1 MSSADE
7 PGPPPAVSRRLGYLL
22 KHAQLKL
29 AELAEPLYEPL
40 GITGR
45 QLALLTLFADGA
57 AQSQQDG
64 AARLGVDRTTMVALV
79 DELEAKGLVR
89 REVDPGDRRKRL
101 VKLTG
106 EGHKVLLAGAE
117 VTERAEELFLEPL
130 AGADAGR
137 LRAAL
142 ATVVRRD

>member
-1 MSSADE
+1 MSSV
-7 PGPPPAVSRRLGYLL
+7 PLAVTQRLGYLL
-22 KHAQLKL
+22 KHAQLRL
-29 AELAEPLYEPL
+29 AELAEPLYAPL

-45 QLALLTLFADGA
+45 QLALLVLFGDGP

-89 REVDPGDRRKRL
+89 REVAPGDRRKRL
-101 VKLTG
+101 VTLTSEG
-106 EGHKVLLAGAE
+106 ERVREAGEE
-117 VTERAEELFLEPL
+117 VTRKAEALLLEPL
-130 AGADAGR
+130 SAEDGER

-142 ATVVRRD
+142 GSIVRAE

>member
-1 MSSADE
+1 MSSDLGA
-7 PGPPPAVSRRLGYLL
+7 PSAVTRRLGYLL
-22 KHAQLKL
+22 KHAQLRL

-40 GITGR
+40 GVTGR
-45 QLALLTLFADGA
+45 QLALLTLFGDGP

-89 REVDPGDRRKRL
+89 REVAPGDRRKRL
-101 VKLTG
+101 VTLTAEG
-106 EGHKVLLAGAE
+106 ERVREAGEE
-117 VTERAEELFLEPL
+117 VTRQAEALLLEPL
-130 AGADAGR
+130 AVDDAER

-142 ATVVRRD
+142 HRVVRAE